1 MKTMNDFRRTVA
13 EVIKDGGYGML
24 LGDNNG
30 NFSKYILNN
39 WDGILYMLVE
49 GVISSELWNNVGS
62 NDDHLE
68 RGLLLRMKPE
78 QASMLY
84 EDDSL
89 DFIYINTGFEYEQTT
104 EILSMWYPK
113 LKAGG
118 YMFGNNYL
126 GSNRDWWYKSG
137 DTKNKII
144 KIKGKEIGKFGVNP
158 SVDEF
163 VVDNQLD
170 LFFSNSSKD
179 WFGEWGFKK
188 SEKTRPKKKSG
199 FVQWRKELQNPDFE
213 VNKPV

>member
-1 MKTMNDFRRTVA
+1 MKTMNDFRRTVT

>member
-1 MKTMNDFRRTVA
+1 MNDFRKTIL
-13 EVIKDGGYGML
+13 EVINRDGYGMM

-30 NFSKYILNN
+30 NFSKYILSN
-39 WDGILYMLVE
+39 WSGTLYMVVE
-49 GVISSELWNNVGS
+49 ELISSELWNNIGS
-62 NDDHLE
+62 TNDYLK

-137 DTKNKII
+137 ETKNKII
-144 KIKGKEIGKFGVNP
+144 KIKGREIGKFGVNP
-158 SVDEF
+158 AVDEF
-163 VVDNQLD
+163 SVDNNLD
-170 LFFSNSSKD
+170 LFYSNSKQD
-179 WFGEWGFKK
+179 WFGEWGFVK
-188 SEKTRPKKKSG
+188 EKTTKPKKKSG

>member
-1 MKTMNDFRRTVA
+1 MNDFRKTIL
-13 EVIKDGGYGML
+13 EVINRDGYGMM

-30 NFSKYILNN
+30 NFSKYILSN
-39 WDGILYMLVE
+39 WSGTLYMVVE
-49 GVISSELWNNVGS
+49 ELISSELWNNIGS
-62 NDDHLE
+62 TNDYLK

-137 DTKNKII
+137 ETKNKII
-144 KIKGKEIGKFGVNP
+144 
-158 SVDEF
+158 
-163 VVDNQLD
+163 
-170 LFFSNSSKD
+170 
-179 WFGEWGFKK
+179 
-188 SEKTRPKKKSG
+188 
-199 FVQWRKELQNPDFE
+199 NPDIIPG
-213 VNKPV
+213 NP